1 MRKEINLAIM
11 TTKPIKSN
19 GINLS
24 RPIVMADELGLNTSQ
39 TTNENALNTYVFETF
54 KKWGFVPLSKGLFP
68 IQKEDARYPSE
79 EKLTQSIV
87 QSYFNFTL
95 FNGTFGRPSKEKLDA
110 SSLAISMGYPGQISR
125 SSLNAYVVGELKTL
139 GLSPNQGR
147 LGAIGLG
154 LGLNAFDGGVYPV
167 NNPIIKR
174 IICEFF
180 EDMQGQGF
188 NDEVER
194 YAIRISA

>member
-24 RPIVMADELGLNTSQ
+24 RPIVMADELGLNISQ
-39 TTNENALNTYVFETF
+39 TNENALNTYVFKTF

-79 EKLTQSIV
+79 
-87 QSYFNFTL
+87 
-95 FNGTFGRPSKEKLDA
+95 EKLDA

-174 IICEFF
+174 IIREFF
-180 EDMQGQGF
+180 EDIQGQGF

>member
-1 MRKEINLAIM
+1 M

-24 RPIVMADELGLNTSQ
+24 RPIVMADELGLNISQ
-39 TTNENALNTYVFETF
+39 TNENALNTYVFETF
-54 KKWGFVPLSKGLFP
+54 KKWGFVPLSKDLFP

-174 IICEFF
+174 IIREFF
-180 EDMQGQGF
+180 EDIQGQGF

>member
-1 MRKEINLAIM
+1 
-11 TTKPIKSN
+11 
-19 GINLS
+19 
-24 RPIVMADELGLNTSQ
+24 
-39 TTNENALNTYVFETF
+39 
-54 KKWGFVPLSKGLFP
+54 
-68 IQKEDARYPSE
+68 
-79 EKLTQSIV
+79 
-87 QSYFNFTL
+87 
-95 FNGTFGRPSKEKLDA
+95 
-110 SSLAISMGYPGQISR
+110 
-125 SSLNAYVVGELKTL
+125 VGELKTL

-188 NDEVER
+188 SDEVER